1 MNEKES
7 FILYNS
13 FYEPIKALKNEQ
25 LGKLLRAIFNYTING
40 EITQDN
46 EIMVAFM
53 FIKNQ
58 IDRDTEKWEDE
69 RNKRKEAGRLGGI
82 KRAINQ
88 QQKLSSKSK
97 QCLGVLKDAKQS
109 QTNQADNVDVNVDV
123 YVNDNVNVNDN
134 VINNINNTNTA
145 TNNNIYDFIEE
156 NFGRTLSPI
165 EYDTISNWEDNEL
178 TRYAIKQAVLNGAYR
193 IKYIESILNDYE
205 KNGIKTIQEA
215 QEKEKEFKKKKEEQ
229 NKYKGLSFREQER
242 LREEQAIKE
251 WLEEE

>member
-1 MNEKES
+1 MKEKES

-40 EITQDN
+40 EITQDS

-58 IDRDTEKWEDE
+58 IDRDAEKWEDE

-82 KRAINQ
+82 KRALNQ

-134 VINNINNTNTA
+134 VINNITTT

-165 EYDTISNWEDNEL
+165 EYEQISKWKDNEL

-215 QEKEKEFKKKKEEQ
+215 QEKEKEFKERKEEQ
-229 NKYKGLSFREQER
+229 DKYKGMSYREQEYIR
-242 LREEQAIKE
+242 QKKLI
-251 WLEEE
+251 WGDDYNG